1 MKSKVYLIC
10 LFCFLST
17 NNCVKAESKE
27 SSISMWSGVSAH
39 KSREMNPIM
48 FISRWLARQNNITL
62 QDYRRM
68 GQSKAMQMSEHT
80 VPDSRLVKQAS
91 FSDTIHS
98 WLLNDVII
106 CNDRF

>member
-17 NNCVKAESKE
+17 NNCVRAESKE
-27 SSISMWSGVSAH
+27 SSIRGVSAH

-68 GQSKAMQMSEHT
+68 GLSKSMQISNRT
-80 VPDSRLVKQAS
+80 VPDSSLEKI
-91 FSDTIHS
+91 SDS
-98 WLLNDVII
+98 WLLLAFPLTYSDVG
-106 CNDRF
+106 